1 MKPNTECFAVIFT
14 STRTEGDNGYA
25 EASESMMQLV
35 AEQPG
40 FLGIDSIRGA
50 DGVGITVSYWE
61 SEAAILAW
69 REQPEHRVIQARG
82 RAEWY
87 SAFQTRVCRVE
98 REYRFG
104 Q

>member
-1 MKPNTECFAVIFT
+1 MKADCYAVIFT

-25 EASESMMQLV
+25 AASERMMELV
-35 AEQPG
+35 NQQPG

-50 DGVGITVSYWE
+50 DGVGITISYWDSE
-61 SEAAILAW
+61 SAILAW
-69 REQPEHRVIQARG
+69 RQHPEHRVIQERG
-82 RAEWY
+82 RSTWY

>member
-1 MKPNTECFAVIFT
+1 MTSCFAVIFT

-25 EASESMMQLV
+25 AAAERMEELV
-35 AEQPG
+35 NMQPG
-40 FLGIDSIRGA
+40 YLGVESVRGA

-69 REQPEHRVIQARG
+69 RQNPEHRVIQERG
-82 RAEWY
+82 RSIWY
-87 SAFQTRVCRVE
+87 SKFHTRVCRVE

-104 Q
+104 H

>member
-1 MKPNTECFAVIFT
+1 MTSCFAVIFT

-25 EASESMMQLV
+25 KAAERMAELV
-35 AEQPG
+35 SEQPG
-40 FLGIDSIRGA
+40 FLGVESVRGA

-69 REQPEHRVIQARG
+69 RQHPEHRLIQQRG
-82 RAEWY
+82 RSTWY
-87 SAFQTRVCRVE
+87 SSFHTRVCRVE

>member
-1 MKPNTECFAVIFT
+1 MKPDTECFAVIFT
-14 STRTEGDNGYA
+14 STRTGGDNGYA
-25 EASESMMQLV
+25 EASERMMQLV

-69 REQPEHRVIQARG
+69 REHPEHRVIQARG

>member
-14 STRTEGDNGYA
+14 STRTEGDNGYT
-25 EASESMMQLV
+25 EASERMMQLV

-40 FLGIDSIRGA
+40 FLGIDSIRDA

-69 REQPEHRVIQARG
+69 REHPEHRVIQARG
-82 RAEWY
+82 RSEWY

>member
-25 EASESMMQLV
+25 EASEHMMQLV

-40 FLGIDSIRGA
+40 LLGIDSIRGA

-69 REQPEHRVIQARG
+69 REHPEHRVIQARG

-104 Q
+104 R

>member
-1 MKPNTECFAVIFT
+1 MTPNEPCFAVIFT
-14 STRTEGDNGYA
+14 STRTEVDNGYA
-25 EASESMMQLV
+25 EASERMMELV
-35 AEQPG
+35 VEQPG

-50 DGVGITVSYWE
+50 DGVGITISYWE

-69 REQPEHRVIQARG
+69 QQHPEHRVIQARG
-82 RAEWY
+82 RSIWY
-87 SAFQTRVCRVE
+87 SAFQTRVCKVE

>member
-1 MKPNTECFAVIFT
+1 MSPNTECFAVIFT
-14 STRTEGDNGYA
+14 STRTEGDNGYT
-25 EASESMMQLV
+25 EASERMMQLV
-35 AEQPG
+35 KEQPG

-50 DGVGITVSYWE
+50 DGVGMTVSYWE

-69 REQPEHRVIQARG
+69 REHPEHRVIQARG